1 MDEDIF
7 NGDRNTN
14 GHVMKKMDADHLVCE
29 ARFLWKYG
37 TRVTSYLYSQT
48 GVYKWYRHCNYVTI
62 SHGIFCEAP

>member
-37 TRVTSYLYSQT
+37 TRETSYLYSQT
-48 GVYKWYRHCNYVTI
+48 GV
-62 SHGIFCEAP
+62 